1 MLLRIIILTILL
13 SMTAFA
19 DTDVPQSG
27 ANPIVF
33 DQTAQTDNLIVLTA
47 GEAEHNSGMAAA
59 DYGSVK
65 YMWVSNFNDN
75 TNDYFKWNVNLA
87 TGADYHVW
95 ALLNSGVAVPL
106 RLSVAGQTAT
116 LDFTTRTIGWDK
128 LDAGV
133 INIPAGTHILQLVR
147 NSAVSGSIDIKS
159 LELIRESDRAAYET
173 RAANFKKYP
182 SWFSNAKYG
191 LMLQY
196 GPWGY
201 PATGNPKSFQDFANG
216 FDVNKFVT
224 LVQASGAS
232 YVIWSLTWY
241 SYQIIAPIR
250 AVDSI
255 SGPGHTST
263 RDVLGEIAT
272 ALQNKGIKLFFYYI
286 HYMPGQTFPP
296 DFHSTGTGDRS
307 TFFRNWMAVV
317 GEIGARYGTNL
328 DGWFFDDACDFY
340 PAPFEQLGAAARI
353 GNPNRMISWNAWIAA
368 RYTDFQDVWMG
379 EGSHGDEQFGNSA
392 KGGNG
397 VFTDGPQ
404 KGLIG
409 QGMFTL
415 GNDWGIHSANQAIPL
430 QVSLS
435 QVQSWVTNASAH
447 GRPLSLDMEM
457 WEDET
462 TSPATT
468 SLLAG
473 LKSAVVGV
481 RHSAGNSVGRIPKT
495 PTTIAPDRI
504 SFSIES
510 ANDIKIDVFNAA
522 GKKLGT
528 LVNGRYAAGDYS
540 FCLRNRF
547 MAAGLLICRLTIGSS
562 MTAQA
567 IVAGQ

>member
-1 MLLRIIILTILL
+1 MLLRIIILTTLF
-13 SMTAFA
+13 SVAAFA
-19 DTDVPQSG
+19 DTDVPQAG

-33 DQTAQTDNLIVLTA
+33 DQTATTDNLIVLTA
-47 GEAEHNSGMAAA
+47 GAADHNSGMAAG

-75 TNDYFKWNVNLA
+75 TNDYFKWNVSLA

-95 ALLNSGVAVPL
+95 ALLNSTTAVPL
-106 RLSVAGQTAT
+106 KLSVDGQTAT
-116 LDFTTRTIGWDK
+116 LSFTTRTIGWDK

-133 INIPAGTHILQLVR
+133 INIPAGTHIVQLVR

-159 LELIRESDRAAYET
+159 LELIRESDRSAYET
-173 RAANFKKYP
+173 RATNFKRFP

-191 LMLQY
+191 LFLQY

-201 PATGNPKSFQDFANG
+201 PATGNKKSFQDFANG

-224 LVQASGAS
+224 LVQATGAS

-255 SGPGHTST
+255 SGPGYTST

-272 ALQNKGIKLFFYYI
+272 ALHNKGIRLFFYYI
-286 HYMPGQTFPP
+286 HYMPGQSFPP
-296 DFHSTGTGDRS
+296 NFHSTGTGDR
-307 TFFRNWMAVV
+307 TAFFSNWSAVV
-317 GEIGARYGTNL
+317 GEIGTRYETNL

-340 PAPFEQLGAAARI
+340 PAPFEQLGAAARK
-353 GNPNRMISWNAWIAA
+353 GNPNRLISWNAWIAA

-379 EGSHGDEQFGNSA
+379 EGSHGDEQLGNSPV
-392 KGGNG
+392 GGNG

-409 QGMFTL
+409 QGMFIL
-415 GNDWGIHSANQAIPL
+415 GSDWGIHTANQTIPL

-481 RHSAGNSVGRIPKT
+481 NHSAGNCVGASPKA
-495 PTTIAPDRI
+495 PMTIEGDRI
-504 SFSIES
+504 SLSIAS
-510 ANDIKIDVFNAA
+510 ANDITLDIFSAA

-540 FCLRNRF
+540 FSLRNRF
-547 MAAGLLICRLTIGSS
+547 MATGLQICRLTIGSS
-562 MTAQA
+562 VMAQA
-567 IVAGQ
+567 IVGGQ

>member
-1 MLLRIIILTILL
+1 MNYPAVWGGVIHSISTMLTSRSNAGKWVGGGVRYQEELKGVIMLLRISILTALFA
-13 SMTAFA
+13 MAAFA

-59 DYGSVK
+59 DYGSIK

-75 TNDYFKWNVNLA
+75 TNDYFKWNVSLA

-116 LDFTTRTIGWDK
+116 LDFTTRAIGWDK

-133 INIPAGTHILQLVR
+133 ITIPAGTHILQLVR
-147 NSAVSGSIDIKS
+147 NSAISGSIDIKS
-159 LELIRESDRAAYET
+159 LELLRESDSAAYET
-173 RAANFKKYP
+173 RAANFKRYP

-224 LVQASGAS
+224 LVQATGAS

-272 ALQNKGIKLFFYYI
+272 ALQSKGIKLFFYYI
-286 HYMPGQTFPP
+286 HYMPGQSFPP

-307 TFFRNWMAVV
+307 TFFSNWMAVV
-317 GEIGARYGTNL
+317 GEIGTRYGTNL

-340 PAPFEQLGAAARI
+340 PAPFEQLGAAARK

-379 EGSHGDEQFGNSA
+379 EGSHGDEQFGNSP

-409 QGMFTL
+409 HGMFTL
-415 GNDWGIHSANQAIPL
+415 GSDWGIHSANQAIP
-430 QVSLS
+430 
-435 QVQSWVTNASAH
+435 
-447 GRPLSLDMEM
+447 G
-457 WEDET
+457 
-462 TSPATT
+462 
-468 SLLAG
+468 
-473 LKSAVVGV
+473 
-481 RHSAGNSVGRIPKT
+481 
-495 PTTIAPDRI
+495 
-504 SFSIES
+504 
-510 ANDIKIDVFNAA
+510 
-522 GKKLGT
+522 
-528 LVNGRYAAGDYS
+528 
-540 FCLRNRF
+540 
-547 MAAGLLICRLTIGSS
+547 
-562 MTAQA
+562 
-567 IVAGQ
+567 